1 MRASGRK
8 RVENRGTAG
17 DRSPARDAIYAAL
30 NDPDILDQCIS
41 GCKEFTRHSDTAFEA
56 VISLKFGPVK
66 VTFKSAVTLTNLEPP
81 ESYTLLGE
89 GKGGAAGFAKGSAD
103 VRLIEDGDGTGLEYA
118 VEANVGGKLAQIGSR
133 LIESSW
139 RKFAAS
145 FFEKFTEIVEA
156 PSG

>member
-1 MRASGRK
+1 MKLEGQHTIA
-8 RVENRGTAG
+8 
-17 DRSPARDAIYAAL
+17 RSRDAVYAAL
-30 NDPDILDQCIS
+30 NDPDILEQCIP
-41 GCKEFTRHSDTAFEA
+41 GCKELTRQSDTAFDA

-66 VTFKSAVTLTNLEPP
+66 VTLKSAVTLTNLEPP

-103 VRLIEDGDGTGLEYA
+103 VRLFEDGDGTVLEYA

-133 LIESSW
+133 LIEASS

-145 FFEKFTEIVEA
+145 FFEKFIEIVEA

>member
-17 DRSPARDAIYAAL
+17 DRSPARDALYAAL
-30 NDPDILDQCIS
+30 NDPDILEQCIS

-66 VTFKSAVTLTNLEPP
+66 VTFKSAVILTNLEPP

-89 GKGGAAGFAKGSAD
+89 ARAMRPGSPRAARMCA
-103 VRLIEDGDGTGLEYA
+103 
-118 VEANVGGKLAQIGSR
+118 
-133 LIESSW
+133 
-139 RKFAAS
+139 
-145 FFEKFTEIVEA
+145 
-156 PSG
+156 